1 MNSEVRLRS
10 ASAPGVIMRD
20 TWHHLLAGG
29 VGGMTG
35 AVVTSPLEVVKTR
48 LQSSGGHSLRL
59 SLSSSRSVST
69 AAARTGL
76 GEGLV
81 SYSRIWSTLSH
92 IVREEGAAGLFKGIG
107 PTLLG
112 KLVNRYSYFKE
123 FELRDEAS
131 CKV

>member
-20 TWHHLLAGG
+20 TWLHLLAGG

-59 SLSSSRSVST
+59 SVSSSRSVST
-69 AAARTGL
+69 AAARAGL
-76 GEGLV
+76 SEGLV
-81 SYSRIWSTLSH
+81 SYSR
-92 IVREEGAAGLFKGIG
+92 
-107 PTLLG
+107 
-112 KLVNRYSYFKE
+112 
-123 FELRDEAS
+123 
-131 CKV
+131 

>member
-1 MNSEVRLRS
+1 MMM
-10 ASAPGVIMRD
+10 IM
-20 TWHHLLAGG
+20 
-29 VGGMTG
+29 MMMMMM
-35 AVVTSPLEVVKTR
+35 
-48 LQSSGGHSLRL
+48 
-59 SLSSSRSVST
+59 
-69 AAARTGL
+69 
-76 GEGLV
+76 V

-112 KLVNRYSYFKE
+112 KLVVNRYSYFKE